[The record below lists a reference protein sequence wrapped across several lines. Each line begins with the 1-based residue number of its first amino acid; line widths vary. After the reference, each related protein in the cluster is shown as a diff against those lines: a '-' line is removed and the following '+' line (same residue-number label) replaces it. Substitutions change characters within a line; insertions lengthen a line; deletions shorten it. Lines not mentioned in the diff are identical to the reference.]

1 MRGRFKNSC
10 HGRSV
15 HGRRGAGR
23 QSWNKGFEN
32 LGQGLYRSRS
42 GVVMGVCQGVGE
54 RFDLPVFWVRVAVVV
69 LLFAS
74 GFWPVIGLYLL
85 AAFTMKPEPVTP
97 IESEE
102 EGDFY
107 NNYVTSRKAALRALN
122 TRFKTL
128 ERKILRLEDAV
139 TSREFDWDEKL

>member
-1 MRGRFKNSC
+1 MGGRFKHGC
-10 HGRSV
+10 HGRSG
-15 HGRRGAGR
+15 HGRRGPGGH
-23 QSWNKGFEN
+23 SWNKGFEN
-32 LGQGLYRSRS
+32 PAQGLYRSRE
-42 GVVMGVCQGVGE
+42 GVVMGVCRGIGE
-54 RFDLPVFWVRVAVVV
+54 RFDLSVFWVRVIAVVM
-69 LLFAS
+69 LFAS

-97 IESEE
+97 IASEE

-107 NNYVTSRKAALRALN
+107 DNYVTSRKAAIRALSN
-122 TRFKTL
+122 RFKTL